1 MTTTSP
7 PVKCAFYSHI
17 CHSTAYSGWNAV
29 WIIFQ
34 VDQISLGVL
43 YKNSPSQLPVCRAP
57 IPTANRAKT
66 IRMPNCDPVWV
77 HVRRRLSFF
86 HLCTHVRLHSRRT
99 LATATNER
107 RGYRI
112 SHSRLGIRPT
122 VYTSHTAGEGERE
135 RSARALRAHA
145 YIAVCLRA
153 WVVSGSRT
161 QTSQLPHTFLRFVIR
176 FVSLL
181 CVVS

>member
-1 MTTTSP
+1 MCILLSHLSFHSLQWMKCRLNHFSSRPNIAWRSIQEFTITTTRVSR
-7 PVKCAFYSHI
+7 
-17 CHSTAYSGWNAV
+17 T
-29 WIIFQ
+29 
-34 VDQISLGVL
+34 
-43 YKNSPSQLPVCRAP
+43 NSNCEPD
-57 IPTANRAKT
+57 AKT